1 MVLLLPTSWWR
12 IVAGVRVPE
21 VWRCD
26 TEAELDSAE
35 ARLLQLTRGR
45 HTATTSD
52 QATAAYTV
60 IIHQWLYTSAD
71 TVGDIKQ
78 W

>member
-1 MVLLLPTSWWR
+1 MNILVLLLPTSWWC

-52 QATAAYTV
+52 QYTAALYSDYTPVV
-60 IIHQWLYTSAD
+60 IYQC
-71 TVGDIKQ
+71 
-78 W
+78 

>member
-1 MVLLLPTSWWR
+1 MPTSWWR

-52 QATAAYTV
+52 QATQRLYTV